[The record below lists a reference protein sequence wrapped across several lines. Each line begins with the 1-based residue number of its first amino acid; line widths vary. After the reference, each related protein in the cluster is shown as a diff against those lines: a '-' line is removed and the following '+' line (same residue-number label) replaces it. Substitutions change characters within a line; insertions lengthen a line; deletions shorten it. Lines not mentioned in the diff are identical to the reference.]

1 MSIFNRVCKRYGRL
15 RRPRGSR
22 GGLYKE
28 AKNILSSGVN
38 QGALSMRANAVRQR
52 QMNNE
57 QSAYDAAMAS
67 EAVDA
72 GPAAASA
79 GAGHADASAG
89 DDAFPR
95 WSETQLVRVS
105 PGVFV
110 NELGEQCDEY
120 FRLFV

>member
-1 MSIFNRVCKRYGRL
+1 
-15 RRPRGSR
+15 
-22 GGLYKE
+22 LYRE
-28 AKNILSSGVN
+28 ARNILSSGVN
-38 QGALSMRANAVRQR
+38 QGALSMRANAVGQR

-57 QSAYDAAMAS
+57 QNACDAAMAS

-72 GPAAASA
+72 GPAAAAA

-95 WSETQLVRVS
+95 WFEIQLVRVS

>member
-1 MSIFNRVCKRYGRL
+1 
-15 RRPRGSR
+15 
-22 GGLYKE
+22 LYRE
-28 AKNILSSGVN
+28 ARNILSSGVN
-38 QGALSMRANAVRQR
+38 QG
-52 QMNNE
+52 
-57 QSAYDAAMAS
+57 S

-72 GPAAASA
+72 GPAAAAA

-95 WSETQLVRVS
+95 WFEIQLNRVS